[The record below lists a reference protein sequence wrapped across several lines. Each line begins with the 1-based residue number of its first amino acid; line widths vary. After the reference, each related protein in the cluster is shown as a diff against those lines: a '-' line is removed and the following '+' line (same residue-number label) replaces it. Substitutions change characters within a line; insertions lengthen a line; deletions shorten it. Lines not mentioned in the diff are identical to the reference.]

1 MAASQYPQMMVL
13 PAVGWLPVEVTRQK
27 RERQGE
33 IQDIKSAEGG
43 ADFSSRSSAVD
54 SMEEEEDALVAVVN
68 ESECV
73 AEACGILTGELEPE
87 PFPAKEAPCAR
98 QLGTRTVPTSPAEYL
113 LKVERQLLI
122 DSTEARVYAKFLAI
136 LREFKSQIDGG
147 ALYSQTRRTALAQLT
162 HLLQKPPRN
171 LLLYSLAAFLRQ
183 HPTAVPGAGGG
194 GGGGGEGEERDG
206 KQGGGGAGDD
216 GGHGAEGGR
225 RWDGN
230 GGADVG
236 EADVGAEA
244 EAERHLSPEGRSV
257 AHPKHYAPNPKP

>member
-13 PAVGWLPVEVTRQK
+13 PAVGWLPVQVSREIREV
-27 RERQGE
+27 
-33 IQDIKSAEGG
+33 QDIKSAEDG
-43 ADFSSRSSAVD
+43 ADFSSHPSAVD
-54 SMEEEEDALVAVVN
+54 SIEEEEDALVAVLN

-147 ALYSQTRRTALAQLT
+147 ALYSQARRTALAQLT
-162 HLLQKPPRN
+162 HLLQKQPRN
-171 LLLYSLAAFLRQ
+171 QLLYSLAAFLRE
-183 HPTAVPGAGGG
+183 HSTPVPGVGGG
-194 GGGGGEGEERDG
+194 GGGGGGDEERDG
-206 KQGGGGAGDD
+206 EQGGGGAGDD

-225 RWDGN
+225 RRDGN

-236 EADVGAEA
+236 GADVGAEG

-257 AHPKHYAPNPKP
+257 SHSKQYAPNPKP

>member
-1 MAASQYPQMMVL
+1 MMVL
-13 PAVGWLPVEVTRQK
+13 PAVGWLPVQVS
-27 RERQGE
+27 REIRE
-33 IQDIKSAEGG
+33 IQDIKSAEDG
-43 ADFSSRSSAVD
+43 ADFSSHPSAVD

-171 LLLYSLAAFLRQ
+171 QLLYSLAAFLRE
-183 HPTAVPGAGGG
+183 HPTPVPGE
-194 GGGGGEGEERDG
+194 GGGGEGGGGRGRGRGRGGDEERDG
-206 KQGGGGAGDD
+206 EQGDGGAGDD

-225 RWDGN
+225 RRDGN

-236 EADVGAEA
+236 GADVGAEA

-257 AHPKHYAPNPKP
+257 SHSKNYATNPQP